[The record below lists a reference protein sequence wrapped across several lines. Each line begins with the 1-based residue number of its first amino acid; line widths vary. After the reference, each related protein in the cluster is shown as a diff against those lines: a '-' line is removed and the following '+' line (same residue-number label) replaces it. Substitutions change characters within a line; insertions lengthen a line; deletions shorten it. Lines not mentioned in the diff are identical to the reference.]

1 MQMGREADRMPLAT
15 AHIEGFAGT
24 VLTPGNDR
32 YDAARAVFNGA
43 VDRRPALIAQ
53 ATDPFDVA
61 AAVRHGREFALPI
74 AVRAGGHSGA
84 GYGVVDDGLVV
95 DVRPMQRVE
104 VDLAAR
110 TVRAGAGLTW
120 AQLDAATQAHALA
133 VTGGRVSHTGLAGLT
148 LGSGSGW
155 LERMHGLTADN
166 LVGATVVTADG
177 GVVRTGAHEHPDLF
191 WGLRGGGGNFGVVTE
206 FELALHPVG
215 PLVVGG
221 VLVFEWDRA
230 ADVLAAYRDVM
241 LAAPDELGGCAVL
254 QLAPPAPFV
263 PDRLVGQPVLS
274 IVVAAFGEPA
284 AAERLVEPLRALAP
298 AADAV
303 GPMPYVALQTMIDA
317 GNPHGMQNFWKAGFL
332 DGLPDAAI
340 GAAVAVAGGIPSP
353 LTVVL
358 LQPLGGAYGRVD
370 EHATAL
376 SHRDAGWA
384 YHALSLWPDPA
395 DTDVNRAWTDRFA
408 AAMAD
413 YGHGAAHPNYV
424 SEDAGDRVRGF
435 YGPETY
441 ERLVAVKRRWDPQ
454 NVFALNQ
461 NIRPGH

>member
-1 MQMGREADRMPLAT
+1 MPLAT
-15 AHIEGFAGT
+15 THIEGFAGA
-24 VLTPGNDR
+24 VLTRGDDG

-43 VDRRPALIAQ
+43 VDRRPALIAR
-53 ATDPFDVA
+53 ATDVHDVA
-61 AAVRHGREFALPI
+61 AALRHGRELRLPI

-84 GYGVVDDGLVV
+84 GYGVVDDGLLL

-120 AQLDAATQAHALA
+120 AQLDAATQAHGLG
-133 VTGGRVSHTGLAGLT
+133 VTGGRVSHTGVAGLT

-166 LVGATVVTADG
+166 LVSATVVTADG
-177 GVVRTGAHEHPDLF
+177 GVVRASAYEHPDLF
-191 WGLRGGGGNFGVVTE
+191 WGLRGGGGNFGVVVE

-221 VLVFEWDRA
+221 MLVFEGERA
-230 ADVLAAYRDVM
+230 GEVLAAYRDVM
-241 LAAPDELGGCAVL
+241 RAAPDELGGCAVL

-263 PDRLVGQPVLS
+263 PDRLVGEPVLS
-274 IVVAAFGEPA
+274 IVVAAFGDLT

-303 GPMPYVALQTMIDA
+303 GPMPYVALQSMLDA
-317 GNPHGMQNFWKAGFL
+317 GNPPGMQNLWKAGFL
-332 DGLPDAAI
+332 DDLPDAAVDD
-340 GAAVAVAGGIPSP
+340 AVAVAADIPSA

-395 DTDVNRAWTDRFA
+395 DTAVNRAWTERFA
-408 AAMAD
+408 AALAP

-435 YGPETY
+435 YGPDTY
-441 ERLVAVKRRWDPQ
+441 DRLAAVKRRWDPH

-461 NIRPGH
+461 NIPPGA